1 MSLSREEMMQ
11 VMSYADG
18 ELEGASLAR
27 AEALVDS
34 SDDAA
39 LLVRELR
46 TLGDCVRIVET
57 ERSLQRPPLDIV
69 TAVMADLDRRTAP
82 VGSLAER
89 RRNAIIVGTFTG
101 MLALAAGWFLVVH
114 NTTDRATGDALA
126 ANAGAT
132 PAVATTAPL
141 STTPEKV
148 LPEQTQA
155 VAGVEGVD
163 IESVES
169 PSHDVSVFY
178 VPATANANSNA
189 SSVVVWIGEDEAKK

>member
-34 SDDAA
+34 NDDAA

-46 TLGDCVRIVET
+46 ALGDCVRIVET
-57 ERSLQRPPLDIV
+57 ERTLQRPPLDIV
-69 TAVMADLDRRTAP
+69 TGVMAELDRRVSP

-89 RRNAIIVGTFTG
+89 RRNAILVGTFTG
-101 MLALAAGWFLVVH
+101 VLALAAGWFLVVH
-114 NTTDRATGDALA
+114 NASVGSTGDSVA
-126 ANAGAT
+126 ANAGV
-132 PAVATTAPL
+132 PAVTLAAPPP
-141 STTPEKV
+141 TTPHDV

-163 IESVES
+163 VESVES

-178 VPATANANSNA
+178 VPATANANSKA